1 MFERYTERARRV
13 IFFARCEAS
22 EFGTT
27 TIESEHFLLGLLR
40 ENPNMWRLLK
50 PSVQASQIKELVE
63 AWLVRCEK
71 VRVKRLGVPDEVS
84 TSIDLPLSAECK
96 QIVQYTA
103 DEADRFGH
111 RLIGTEHL
119 LLGILRQDCVAAQIL
134 KEVGFDLENVREQ
147 LARNTTVPP
156 IQQNDIGGR
165 RQQHFLV
172 PDAETA
178 VRRAEHAWTHN
189 FDTAT
194 IDGQRPFK
202 VEQRFGVWIVSG
214 SAPPESVIFAFVAKM
229 GGILVLGQGDQSKL

>member
-1 MFERYTERARRV
+1 
-13 IFFARCEAS
+13 
-22 EFGTT
+22 
-27 TIESEHFLLGLLR
+27 
-40 ENPNMWRLLK
+40 MWRLLK

-71 VRVKRLGVPDEVS
+71 VRVKHLGVPDEVS

-119 LLGILRQDCVAAQIL
+119 ILGILRQDLCVAAQIL

-147 LARNTTVPP
+147 LARSTAVPP
-156 IQQNDIGGR
+156 KQQNDIGGR
-165 RQQHFLV
+165 QHQRFLV

-178 VRRAEHAWTHN
+178 VQRAEHAWAHN

-214 SAPPESVIFAFVAKM
+214 SAPPESVIYAFVAKM
-229 GGILVLGQGDQSKL
+229 GGILVLGRGDASKVE